1 MRCTHG
7 TLPLAALRSH
17 TTSFRVMEIA
27 PFCSSAQRLHSA
39 VRSMMTCDGMVK
51 RAACAGIG
59 SMCPPVVLRS
69 RHTSNDPAKGGTEC
83 PGR

>member
-1 MRCTHG
+1 MRCTQG
-7 TLPLAALRSH
+7 TLPFAALNSH
-17 TTSFRVMEIA
+17 TASFRVMEIA
-27 PFCSSAQRLHSA
+27 PFRSSAQWLHSA

-59 SMCPPVVLRS
+59 SMCPAVVLRS
-69 RHTSNDPAKGGTEC
+69 RHISNNPAKGGIEC

>member
-27 PFCSSAQRLHSA
+27 PFCYSPQSLQSA
-39 VRSMMTCDGMVK
+39 VRSMMPCDGVIK
-51 RAACAGIG
+51 RTACARIG
-59 SMCPPVVLRS
+59 SMCPVVLGS
-69 RHTSNDPAKGGTEC
+69 RHTFNNPAKGGTEC

>member
-17 TTSFRVMEIA
+17 ITSFRVVEIA
-27 PFCSSAQRLHSA
+27 PFGSSSQRPHSA
-39 VRSMMTCDGMVK
+39 VRSMMTCDGMVR

-59 SMCPPVVLRS
+59 STCPVVVLRS
-69 RHTSNDPAKGGTEC
+69 RHTFNNPAKGGTEC
-83 PGR
+83 PWR